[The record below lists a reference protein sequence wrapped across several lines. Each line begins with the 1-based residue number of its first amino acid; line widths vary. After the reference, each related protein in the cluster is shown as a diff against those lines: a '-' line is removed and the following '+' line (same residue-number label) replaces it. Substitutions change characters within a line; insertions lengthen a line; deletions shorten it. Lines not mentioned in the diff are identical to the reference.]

1 MPLPFSRIGK
11 TTITGNSYAESI
23 TCDGW
28 AAAFALACRACFGLG
43 HTVSGSSVRIETNR
57 PTSTLFAMSKS
68 QSSGCD
74 QFPQQIIMVF
84 ATTNWNVLRDSWL
97 NMRQTSLRLGMSS
110 STLRNDPKALN
121 VSIQDEKLVV
131 DLVDGRTL
139 IVPLNWYP
147 RLSHATPDQQRNWT
161 LVGGG
166 YAIHWPDLDEDIRVE
181 GLLAGNRSGESQKSF
196 EQWLSGRKRRE

>member
-1 MPLPFSRIGK
+1 
-11 TTITGNSYAESI
+11 
-23 TCDGW
+23 
-28 AAAFALACRACFGLG
+28 
-43 HTVSGSSVRIETNR
+43 
-57 PTSTLFAMSKS
+57 
-68 QSSGCD
+68 
-74 QFPQQIIMVF
+74 MVF
-84 ATTNWNVLRDSWL
+84 VATNWNVLRDSWL

-139 IVPLNWYP
+139 IVPLDWYP
-147 RLSHATPDQQRNWT
+147 RLAHATPDQQCNWT

-166 YAIHWPDLDEDIRVE
+166 YAIHWPDLDEDIGVE

-196 EQWLSGRKRRE
+196 ERWLSGRKPRD